1 MLNRPKLLIVMAGML
16 ELSQKI
22 LTKVSFDPLLFQ
34 KEYRKALVLLKPNE
48 RMLLRVWALA
58 TFGSMYRQVILDV
71 YRVVTR
77 T

>member
-1 MLNRPKLLIVMAGML
+1 ML

-34 KEYRKALVLLKPNE
+34 KEFRKALVMLKPNE

-58 TFGSMYRQVILDV
+58 TFGSMYRHIIMDV
-71 YRVVTR
+71 YRAVTR
-77 T
+77 S

>member
-1 MLNRPKLLIVMAGML
+1 MAGML

-71 YRVVTR
+71 YRAVIR

>member
-71 YRVVTR
+71 YRAVIR

>member
-1 MLNRPKLLIVMAGML
+1 MAGML

>member
-1 MLNRPKLLIVMAGML
+1 
-16 ELSQKI
+16 
-22 LTKVSFDPLLFQ
+22 
-34 KEYRKALVLLKPNE
+34 LLKPNE

-71 YRVVTR
+71 YRAVIR